1 MNNNASKEVRNLK
14 VHEAWLKVDI
24 NPFTLTFKIK
34 GGIKWRAE
42 PKKPPEKKKE
52 LRKKQS

>member
-14 VHEAWLKVDI
+14 LHEAWLKVNI

-34 GGIKWRAE
+34 GGIKWKAN
-42 PKKPPEKKKE
+42 PKRPPKKKKE
-52 LRKKQS
+52 LRKKS